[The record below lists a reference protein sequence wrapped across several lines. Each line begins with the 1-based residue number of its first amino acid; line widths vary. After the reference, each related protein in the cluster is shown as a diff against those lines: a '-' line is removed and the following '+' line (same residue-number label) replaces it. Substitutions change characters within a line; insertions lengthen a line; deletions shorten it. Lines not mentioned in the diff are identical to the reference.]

1 MKPTS
6 GNVNQARDNS
16 MQEASDLL
24 MGSAECIAALLKL
37 RNPMDALTKFPALVG
52 THAMLQIADFLGERL
67 ADAIENIAE
76 SADWL
81 ASHPDGEGD
90 DVSLEE
96 QLARRKVYEAL
107 KAAFVRDNPETSQ
120 QEYTRVMRQYE
131 RLLGL

>member
-6 GNVNQARDNS
+6 GNVNQLRDNS

-24 MGSAECIAALLKL
+24 MGSAECIAALFKL
-37 RNPMDALTKFPALVG
+37 HNPMDALTKYPALVG
-52 THAMLQIADFLGERL
+52 AHAMLQIADFLGERL

-107 KAAFVRDNPETSQ
+107 KAAFVRDNPKASQ
-120 QEYTRVMRQYE
+120 QEYTHVMRQYE